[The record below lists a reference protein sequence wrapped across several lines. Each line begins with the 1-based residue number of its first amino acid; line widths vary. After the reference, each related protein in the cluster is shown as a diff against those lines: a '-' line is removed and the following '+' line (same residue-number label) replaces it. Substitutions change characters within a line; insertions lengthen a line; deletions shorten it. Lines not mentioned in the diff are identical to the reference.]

1 VSVPPVIHC
10 RADEADAAFK
20 AHQALLKAEREA
32 PLLST
37 MPSFTM
43 ARQDAYE
50 RFANAFARL

>member
-1 VSVPPVIHC
+1 MKLPVIQFD
-10 RADEADAAFK
+10 ADEADAAFR
-20 AHQALLKAEREA
+20 AHQALLKAERDA

-43 ARQDAYE
+43 ARQDAFE

>member
-1 VSVPPVIHC
+1 MAKVPVIVC
-10 RADEADAAFK
+10 AAEEADAAFK
-20 AHQALLKAEREA
+20 AHQALIEAEKKA

-50 RFANAFARL
+50 RFALAFAKI